1 MYLFFFAVLFALFQ
15 YVSSSNYFK
24 EQDRTIKK
32 LEKEVAKLQD
42 STETLLMNN
51 LDLQYFALDNN
62 DDALSYFDHL
72 NLDNPAGYITDKLLE
87 TNETKGN
94 NPLVPFDGM
103 TGNPMKLNKI
113 KVLNHK
119 WIIADFSDGKHWGEL
134 FIKYEL
140 KDDLGIN
147 FTVLDYLL
155 YAKSDIN

>member
-155 YAKSDIN
+155 YTKSDIN